1 MSLQQPMPEHERE
14 QLDAL
19 IDDAV
24 DRLVVL
30 ELLDEA
36 DRDAAWRALRPT
48 LDAAYA
54 LGDNAH
60 VRRLDERPLGAQP
73 RLPAGPIPPPV
84 SP

>member
-1 MSLQQPMPEHERE
+1 MSFLQPVPEHERE

-19 IDDAV
+19 VDRAV
-24 DRLVVL
+24 DRLVAR
-30 ELLDEA
+30 ELFDEA
-36 DRDAAWRALRPT
+36 SRDAAWRALRLT

-60 VRRLDERPLGAQP
+60 ARRIDERPLGAQP
-73 RLPAGPIPPPV
+73 RPPAERIPPPV